1 MQKLEISVRTSQKWN
16 QVQTKSVRSPSSP
29 SYPRLLS
36 VNCWIWKKIGLL
48 DCCRQLSV
56 SWQKLTL
63 AERKVWMTKTRGC
76 KEKGWSSLQRSGN
89 HKLISHCLLHLTD
102 NSLQIISGRK
112 EPIKNPI
119 YAIKISFAWCIQESV
134 AWLKIHWSSIFSKAN
149 WFLSQ
154 VSPNIPTSQMV
165 ADRWQRLHAANSFPN
180 YFEKC
185 YKWFFNICL
194 NQLSWF

>member
-1 MQKLEISVRTSQKWN
+1 MQKLEISVRRSQKWN
-16 QVQTKSVRSPSSP
+16 QVQTKSVRPPSSP

-36 VNCWIWKKIGLL
+36 VNCWILKKNL
-48 DCCRQLSV
+48 DCCCQLSV
-56 SWQKLTL
+56 SWQEQRTYLGREEGVDDEDK
-63 AERKVWMTKTRGC
+63 R
-76 KEKGWSSLQRSGN
+76 LQR
-89 HKLISHCLLHLTD
+89 KRLIIVATKRESQINIALSFAFNWQFSPNYFWKEGTD
-102 NSLQIISGRK
+102 
-112 EPIKNPI
+112 KNPI